1 MHYVQIKGTEL
12 SVSAIC
18 LGTALFGRSINEK
31 DSFRLMDE
39 FVALGGSVL
48 DTANVYADWL
58 PGEKGSSER
67 TIGKWLKLH
76 GNRQDIVVG
85 TKGGHPDLTN
95 GGIPRLDAD
104 SIRLDLDESL
114 NRLQVHCIDFY
125 WLHRDDP
132 GTSVSSFIELLNE
145 IKREGTIRYFGC
157 SNWTN
162 SRIAEANSYA
172 SKHGLDGF
180 TANEIWFSL
189 AVPEVQT
196 SGTDPTLV
204 YMDDQQFSFHRKTC
218 MPVFAYSS
226 QAGGFFSGKYGGES
240 KNLGH
245 SSSAG
250 VMNLYYRRDNLER
263 LDRASEIA
271 KRKRVSTNQIALAYL
286 MHQEFPVIPIV
297 GCKTVAQIQDSCSA
311 ANVHLTQNE
320 VSYLMN
326 TLSDPL

>member
-18 LGTALFGRSINEK
+18 LGTALFGKAINEK

-76 GNRQDIVVG
+76 GNKQDIVVG
-85 TKGGHPDLTN
+85 TKGGHPGLTN

-114 NRLQVHCIDFY
+114 NRLQVQCIDIY

-132 GTSVSSFIELLNE
+132 RASVSSFIELLNE

-189 AVPEVQT
+189 AVPDVQT
-196 SGTDPTLV
+196 SGIDPTLV
-204 YMDDQQFSFHRKTC
+204 HMDDQQLSFHKKTR
-218 MPVFAYSS
+218 MPVLAYSS
-226 QAGGFFSGKYGGES
+226 QAGGFFSGKYGRES
-240 KNLGH
+240 KHLGH
-245 SSSAG
+245 SSSANI
-250 VMNLYYRRDNLER
+250 MNLYHRKDNLER

-271 KRKRVSTNQIALAYL
+271 KRKRVSTNQ
-286 MHQEFPVIPIV
+286 V
-297 GCKTVAQIQDSCSA
+297 CSCILNASRVPG
-311 ANVHLTQNE
+311 NPHCGL
-320 VSYLMN
+320 
-326 TLSDPL
+326 